1 MRIKIQFATAVAAT
15 VAAVMF
21 SAAIQPAAAG
31 PVVIGTPVGSADS
44 SGNIGAAIRWG
55 TTSWEAAIRRGS
67 PTNNP
72 AFVQLNPAGTP
83 AWVVGTPYKFETNWA
98 WDTGI
103 FSLGVDFDGSGTFGP
118 GETVTQAFTG
128 GAGTGD
134 SRFNFGFYG
143 FRIFGN
149 QAGSAA
155 TSQITNLIVAGTPQA
170 DIVLAANTSS
180 TTEYVNLNQVLG
192 DGNTTLDANTW
203 NGLTVSG
210 NITFTSAGTGMER
223 PSWTLSLINPQPVP
237 EPATWALM
245 AAGIGSLAV
254 VVRRCRTPAYQ
265 ELAG

>member
-1 MRIKIQFATAVAAT
+1 MRIKNSFAAAIAAAVAA
-15 VAAVMF
+15 VVF
-21 SAAIQPAAAG
+21 SPAIQPVEAG
-31 PVVIGTPVGSADS
+31 PVVIGTPVGSPDS

-72 AFVQLNPAGTP
+72 AFVSLNPAGTP

-118 GETVTQAFTG
+118 GETITQAFTG

-134 SRFNFGFYG
+134 SRLNYGFYG

-149 QAGSAA
+149 QAGSSA
-155 TSQITNLIVAGTPQA
+155 TSEITNLVVAGTPQA
-170 DIVLAANTSS
+170 DIILAANTSL
-180 TTEYVNLNQVLG
+180 TTEYANFNQVLG
-192 DGNTTLDANTW
+192 DGNTVLDANTW

-210 NITFTSAGTGMER
+210 NITFTSPGTGMER
-223 PSWTLSLINPQPVP
+223 PAWTFSLLNPQPVP
-237 EPATWALM
+237 EPGTWALLV
-245 AAGIGSLAV
+245 AGLGTLATQLH
-254 VVRRCRTPAYQ
+254 RRRS
-265 ELAG
+265 